1 MKKNSLK
8 NGPDELGYYGNGKS
22 AMGGM
27 AVGETLMPAL
37 HDLNLGFENAIK
49 DKEFLEEYAYY
60 CKHYIGRPSPYY
72 YAENLSN
79 HLGGPKIFFKQEHLN
94 HTGSH
99 KVNNSLFQV
108 LLAKRMGKTHLICE
122 SGAGQHYSATAA
134 VAAKFNMP
142 LIGVM
147 GDIDVRRVNQNII
160 KAKHYGAK
168 LKTVPGTLKEA
179 ITDAIKTWTTNPEY
193 AYICG
198 SVVSSNPFPK
208 IVAFAQS
215 IIGKEIREQSM
226 TQEGKLPDMIC
237 GCVGGGSNFAGSIF
251 EFLDEPNIIK
261 VGVEAA
267 ETAALTNGTPGIMQ
281 GMKTYM
287 LQTDDGAKSLGGMSL
302 GAGITYFSVG
312 PLHSYLKDQK
322 AQFLNTLQ
330 VTYSS
335 ATDKEMLEAYKLVAK
350 TEGICSALEPMA
362 AAAEVIFRQS
372 KNKSKDFHICI
383 SLCGRGE
390 KDLDTIQE
398 NIGKDFE

>member
-1 MKKNSLK
+1 MKKISLK
-8 NGPDELGYYGNGKS
+8 TGPDELGYYGEGKN

-37 HDLNLGFENAIK
+37 HELNDGFEDAIK
-49 DKEFLEEYAYY
+49 DKDFLDEFAYY
-60 CKHYIGRPSPYY
+60 CKHYIGRPSPLY
-72 YAENLSN
+72 YAENLTKK
-79 HLGGPKIFFKQEHLN
+79 LGGAKILFKQEHLN

-99 KVNNSLFQV
+99 KITNSLFQV
-108 LLAKRMGKTHLICE
+108 LLAKRMGKSHLICE

-134 VAAKFNMP
+134 VAAKFSMP
-142 LIGVM
+142 LVGVM
-147 GDIDVRRVNQNII
+147 GDIDVARVNQNII

-179 ITDAIKTWTTNPEY
+179 ITDAIKTWTTNPDY
-193 AYICG
+193 AYVCG
-198 SVVSSNPFPK
+198 SVVSSSPFPK

-215 IIGKEIREQSM
+215 IIGREIREQSM
-226 TQEGKLPDMIC
+226 SQEGKIPDMIC
-237 GCVGGGSNFAGSIF
+237 GCVGGGSNFAGAIY
-251 EFLDEPNIIK
+251 EFLDEPNVIK
-261 VGVEAA
+261 IGVEAH

-287 LQTDDGAKSLGGMSL
+287 LQSDDGAKSLGGMSL

-312 PLHSYLKDQK
+312 PLHSYLKDQG
-322 AQFLNTLQ
+322 AVQ
-330 VTYSS
+330 YSS
-335 ATDKEMLEAYKLVAK
+335 ATDKEMLEAYKIIAQ

-362 AAAEVIFRQS
+362 AAAEIIFRQA
-372 KNKSKDFHICI
+372 KDKPKDYLICL

-398 NIGKDFE
+398 HIGKNFE

>member
-1 MKKNSLK
+1 MTKNSLK
-8 NGPDELGYYGNGKS
+8 TGPDELGYYGEGDA

-37 HDLNLGFENAIK
+37 HELSTGFEEAIK
-49 DKEFLEEYAYY
+49 DKEFLDEYAYY
-60 CKHYIGRPSPYY
+60 CKHYIGRPSPLY
-72 YAENLSN
+72 YAENLTKK
-79 HLGGPKIFFKQEHLN
+79 LGGAKILFKQEHLN

-99 KVNNSLFQV
+99 KINNSLFQV

-122 SGAGQHYSATAA
+122 SGAGQHFSATAA

-147 GDIDVRRVNQNII
+147 GDIDIKRVNQNII

-168 LKTVPGTLKEA
+168 LEAVPGTLKEA
-179 ITDAIKTWTTNPEY
+179 ITSAIKIWSSNPEY

-198 SVVSSNPFPK
+198 SAVSSAPFPK
-208 IVAFAQS
+208 LVAFAQS

-226 TQEGKLPDMIC
+226 EQEGKIPDMIV
-237 GCVGGGSNFAGSIF
+237 GCVGGGSNFAGAIY
-251 EFLDEPNIIK
+251 EFLDEPNVKKI
-261 VGVEAA
+261 GVEAA

-287 LQTDDGAKSLGGMSL
+287 LQTEDGAKSLGGMSL

-312 PLHSYLKDQK
+312 PMHSYLKDQK
-322 AQFLNTLQ
+322 A
-330 VTYSS
+330 VSYSS
-335 ATDKEMLEAYKLVAK
+335 ATDQEMLDAYKMIAQ

-362 AAAEVIFRQS
+362 GAAEIIFRQA
-372 KNKSKDFHICI
+372 KDKPKDYIICL

-398 NIGKDFE
+398 HIGKDFE

>member
-312 PLHSYLKDQK
+312 PLHSYLKDQG
-322 AQFLNTLQ
+322 A

>member
-1 MKKNSLK
+1 MTKNSLK
-8 NGPDELGYYGNGKS
+8 TGPDELGYYGEGDA

-37 HDLNLGFENAIK
+37 HELSNGFEDAIK
-49 DKEFLEEYAYY
+49 DKEFLDEYAYY
-60 CKHYIGRPSPYY
+60 CKHYIGRPSPLY
-72 YAENLSN
+72 YAENLTKK
-79 HLGGPKIFFKQEHLN
+79 LGGAKILFKQEHLN

-99 KVNNSLFQV
+99 KINNSLFQV

-122 SGAGQHYSATAA
+122 SGAGQHFSATAA

-147 GDIDVRRVNQNII
+147 GDIDIKRVNQNII

-168 LKTVPGTLKEA
+168 LEAVPGTLKEA
-179 ITDAIKTWTTNPEY
+179 ITSAIKIWSSNPEY

-198 SVVSSNPFPK
+198 SAVSSAPFPK
-208 IVAFAQS
+208 LVAFAQS

-226 TQEGKLPDMIC
+226 EQEGKIPDMIV
-237 GCVGGGSNFAGSIF
+237 GCVGGGSNFAGAIY
-251 EFLDEPNIIK
+251 EFLDEPNVKKI
-261 VGVEAA
+261 GVEAA

-287 LQTDDGAKSLGGMSL
+287 LQTEDGAKSLGGMSL

-312 PLHSYLKDQK
+312 PMHSYLKDQK
-322 AQFLNTLQ
+322 A
-330 VTYSS
+330 VSYSS
-335 ATDKEMLEAYKLVAK
+335 ATDQEMLDAYKMIAQ

-362 AAAEVIFRQS
+362 GAAEIIFRQA
-372 KNKSKDFHICI
+372 KDKPKDYIICL

-398 NIGKDFE
+398 HIGKDFE

>member
-1 MKKNSLK
+1 MKKNSLR

-37 HDLNLGFENAIK
+37 HELNLGFENAIK

-312 PLHSYLKDQK
+312 PLHSYLKDQG
-322 AQFLNTLQ
+322 A

-335 ATDKEMLEAYKLVAK
+335 ATDKEMLEAYKLIAK

>member
-1 MKKNSLK
+1 MKNNSLK

-312 PLHSYLKDQK
+312 PLHSYLKDQG
-322 AQFLNTLQ
+322 A

>member
-193 AYICG
+193 AYSCG

-312 PLHSYLKDQK
+312 PLHSYLKDQG
-322 AQFLNTLQ
+322 A

-335 ATDKEMLEAYKLVAK
+335 ATDKEMLEAYKLIAK

>member
-147 GDIDVRRVNQNII
+147 GDIDVKRVNQNII

-312 PLHSYLKDQK
+312 PLHSYLKDQG
-322 AQFLNTLQ
+322 A

>member
-1 MKKNSLK
+1 MTKNSLK
-8 NGPDELGYYGNGKS
+8 TGPDEQGYYGSGEN

-37 HDLNLGFENAIK
+37 HELNNGFENAIK
-49 DKEFLEEYAYY
+49 DKDFLDEFAYY
-60 CKHYIGRPSPYY
+60 CKHYIGRPSPLY
-72 YAENLSN
+72 YAENLSKK
-79 HLGGPKIFFKQEHLN
+79 LGGAKILFKQEHLN

-99 KVNNSLFQV
+99 KITNSLFQV

-147 GDIDVRRVNQNII
+147 GDIDVARVNQNII

-179 ITDAIKTWTTNPEY
+179 ITDAIKTWTSNPEY

-198 SVVSSNPFPK
+198 SVVSSSPFPK

-215 IIGKEIREQSM
+215 IIGREIREQSIS
-226 TQEGKLPDMIC
+226 QEGKIPDMIV
-237 GCVGGGSNFAGSIF
+237 GCVGGGSNFAGAIY
-251 EFLDEPNIIK
+251 EFLDEPSVTKI
-261 VGVEAA
+261 GVEAQ

-312 PLHSYLKDQK
+312 PLHSYLKDQGAVK
-322 AQFLNTLQ
+322 
-330 VTYSS
+330 YSS
-335 ATDKEMLEAYKLVAK
+335 ANDKEMLEAYKIIAQ

-362 AAAEVIFRQS
+362 AAAEIIFRQA
-372 KNKSKDFHICI
+372 KSKPKEYIICL

-390 KDLDTIQE
+390 KDLDVIQE
-398 NIGKDFE
+398 HIGKDFE

>member
-37 HDLNLGFENAIK
+37 HELNLGFENAIK

-312 PLHSYLKDQK
+312 PLHSYLKDQG
-322 AQFLNTLQ
+322 A

-335 ATDKEMLEAYKLVAK
+335 ATDKEMLEAYKLIAK